1 MWEATILR
9 RYHYLVTLAKEKH
22 FGRAAEKCNVS
33 QPALSNSIRQ
43 LEKDLGV
50 SIVKRGRRFQGLTR
64 EGAKIVEY
72 ASKLIDTE
80 NSLTQE
86 LSLMREGLAGNLK
99 IGVVPSALPMLTLVT
114 FQFCRAYPKVA
125 LRVFSKNTT
134 EIERGLDD
142 FSLDLG
148 LTYLDVDPRPRGRTH
163 SIYRQNFWILTPI
176 HGPFEGRDSVTWSE
190 MVEVPLVLLAPETLS
205 RKLIN
210 EAFHDLDLEPNPQIQ
225 TDSMLNLSAFVRSGY
240 WSSIVPRECFVF
252 CSEPPGTRI
261 LPLMDPVVS
270 HDIGLVIPERDPS
283 SVLAQSLFD
292 FAKDIDI
299 EALLV

>member
-1 MWEATILR
+1 M
-9 RYHYLVTLAKEKH
+9 AKEKH

-72 ASKLIDTE
+72 ASKLINTE

-99 IGVVPSALPMLTLVT
+99 VGVVANALPMLTLVT
-114 FQFCRAYPKVA
+114 FQFLRAYPKVE
-125 LRVFSKNTT
+125 LTVLSRDTK

-148 LTYLDVDPRPRGRTH
+148 LTYLDVDPLPRGRTH
-163 SIYRQNFWILTPI
+163 SVYQQNFWVLTPI
-176 HGPFEGRDSVTWSE
+176 HGPFEGRKNVTWAE
-190 MVEVPLVLLAPETLS
+190 MVEVPMVLLGPDTLS
-205 RKLIN
+205 RQLIN
-210 EAFHDLDLEPNPQIQ
+210 DVFQDLDLHPNPQIQ
-225 TDSMLNLSAFVRSGY
+225 TDSMLNLSAFVRSGH
-240 WSSIVPRECFVF
+240 WSSIIPRECFVF
-252 CSEPPGTRI
+252 CSTPPGTRI
-261 LPLMDPVVS
+261 LPLVDPAVT
-270 HDIGLVIPERDPS
+270 HDIGFVIPERDPS

-292 FAKDIDI
+292 YAKDIDI
-299 EALLV
+299 EALLVCPYLSE